1 MARVRQR
8 SASGTGKGREGVNPT
23 ELPRGRVTS
32 TQRMTEAPVW
42 KPGYEWAYRYE
53 SPAGNGTFV
62 WSVDREEALDGVPHY
77 VIKSGAREIFY
88 RKSDLALSRETVD
101 GVVVLKNTPAR
112 FYYVWPMRVG
122 QIWEQTILEERPKDR
137 QTIERIDM
145 VTVEAEETVTV
156 AAGTFNTIKLA
167 YRNKKTGAIRYEA
180 WYSLELRQ
188 LVKSRENLDSGL
200 RVRELIAFKLR

>member
-1 MARVRQR
+1 
-8 SASGTGKGREGVNPT
+8 
-23 ELPRGRVTS
+23 
-32 TQRMTEAPVW
+32 MTEAPVW

-112 FYYVWPMRVG
+112 FYYVVADAGWADLGTNHSRG
-122 QIWEQTILEERPKDR
+122 AAEGSSDDR
-137 QTIERIDM
+137 AHRH
-145 VTVEAEETVTV
+145 
-156 AAGTFNTIKLA
+156 G
-167 YRNKKTGAIRYEA
+167 YGG
-180 WYSLELRQ
+180 S
-188 LVKSRENLDSGL
+188 
-200 RVRELIAFKLR
+200 